1 MNSTRTDPR
10 RVRWATIAGLAVL
23 AAVAA
28 LLFGHLM
35 DSTVTDGPAAVS
47 AVNIDQVNVV
57 PDEPA
62 GSTDGAVALLV
73 AGCAALCLTLGVG
86 CLLAVLALLRVGVMR
101 LLPAPGPPRLVAA
114 VQRSLHP
121 HAPALTQLGVSRV

>member
-1 MNSTRTDPR
+1 M
-10 RVRWATIAGLAVL
+10 IAGLAVL
-23 AAVAA
+23 TAVTA

-47 AVNIDQVNVV
+47 AASIDQIDVV

-62 GSTDGAVALLV
+62 AATGGTAAVPI
-73 AGCAALCLTLGVG
+73 AGCSALCLTLGIG

-101 LLPAPGPPRLVAA
+101 LLPAPGPPSA
-114 VQRSLHP
+114 VLTLQWTLHRQ
-121 HAPALTQLGVSRV
+121 APALTQLGVSRI

>member
-1 MNSTRTDPR
+1 VNSTRTDPR

-47 AVNIDQVNVV
+47 PVAIDPVNVV
-57 PDEPA
+57 PDEPT
-62 GSTDGAVALLV
+62 GPTDGAVALLV
-73 AGCAALCLTLGVG
+73 AGCAALCLTLGIG
-86 CLLAVLALLRVGVMR
+86 CLLAVLALLRVAVIR
-101 LLPAPGPPRLVAA
+101 LLPAPAPPRQLLAA
-114 VQRSLHP
+114 QRTMHP
-121 HAPALTQLGVSRV
+121 QGPALTQLGICRI